1 MGATS
6 SSRSARRLLRGRLC
20 SLCPSRGAAGGAK
33 GAEAGGTAAAAHQD
47 DAVIVMPLD
56 NPPDVIG
63 AHERYYS
70 PGGYPYG
77 LDGLAGSLPGRTLA
91 RTLPTQHQHPP
102 WPPRQDRQHDAGR
115 TTARTCSTT
124 TPSSRSR
131 TEARSGSSSPPSRQP
146 HSHSRRH
153 RHHRGRSSKPSSGCS
168 RSRPSARSPRH
179 SRAAQSRACFGYDIE
194 DVDGFLAKASIQSP
208 ANIPMV
214 LAAACTLYRTRE
226 GGWQEEVPLPLGMVV
241 NGVFR
246 ASGWLYAQ
254 TPHGHEGYVRYTSC
268 LPLGIIPPQRA
279 EAADEAPT
287 RVAEV
292 RAAAAAA
299 SSSSPSPR
307 GAGQRPGPCWDTASD
322 IFPYPAL
329 CSGNRTDT
337 DKIGDTR
344 SESAYSSRR
353 PAAAAGRGRRALNLE
368 HLLEA
373 RRAEQRVDALYIQ
386 ACTGGSAV
394 WAASTTASSR
404 PGTLVVVQRTY
415 TGFGLSL
422 ARGDV
427 VAILENEDSGWLRV
441 QDRHGREGL
450 VPASITDSGYL

>member
-131 TEARSGSSSPPSRQP
+131 WVASALL
-146 HSHSRRH
+146 HSRH
-153 RHHRGRSSKPSSGCS
+153 D
-168 RSRPSARSPRH
+168 SP
-179 SRAAQSRACFGYDIE
+179 
-194 DVDGFLAKASIQSP
+194 VDCLQASIQSP